1 MTTPMTG
8 AITNQGM
15 IAATFW
21 RPGYR
26 CGLLLAGSVMAWSC
40 TAVASELAPFR
51 TTNAVSP
58 TVGPAPRTE
67 WVRAG
72 VTDQKSV
79 WGVKGRLLWGLP
91 DGRSPRDGPRGLIR
105 LWFPVLTNGGY
116 DLINFIAVEPV
127 VRGRKGFSELEHSQ
141 LDGVQGKR
149 LWCEPE
155 GPPAQSAT
163 KFAPGHIGSLAS
175 GAESLRVEAG
185 VERFD
190 NGAHVGLVITQRSD
204 APDEIEFAIHAQAD
218 SAPIEYCILTAT
230 MGNKARARLLWLK
243 DGPVSSLKLY
253 PDYKQPDFAPHHLS
267 PLNQLHRTATGDIL
281 VAITT
286 DEANPS
292 AVVPFPGRFHW
303 RYAGFPV
310 TQYWEKPA
318 GAWRNDLQVA
328 VNGRYTYWLS
338 RQPVPGGVAFENFEL
353 RERFQDGQ
361 RFVFGITRRLPSELG
376 FTSPKGENDR

>member
-253 PDYKQPDFAPHHLS
+253 PDYIPIFKILTLIPLPIKSFTKSLPCDKLLAILSSLVTIIVSPACSFDKSFVSSGLSVFVPVKLSWNISIAPLS
-267 PLNQLHRTATGDIL
+267 FNWFSC
-281 VAITT
+281 
-286 DEANPS
+286 PS
-292 AVVPFPGRFHW
+292 
-303 RYAGFPV
+303 
-310 TQYWEKPA
+310 K
-318 GAWRNDLQVA
+318 L
-328 VNGRYTYWLS
+328 
-338 RQPVPGGVAFENFEL
+338 
-353 RERFQDGQ
+353 
-361 RFVFGITRRLPSELG
+361 LPSFACPFVDTLE
-376 FTSPKGENDR
+376 

>member
-1 MTTPMTG
+1 M
-8 AITNQGM
+8 
-15 IAATFW
+15 
-21 RPGYR
+21 
-26 CGLLLAGSVMAWSC
+26 
-40 TAVASELAPFR
+40 
-51 TTNAVSP
+51 SP
-58 TVGPAPRTE
+58 TVGPVPRAE

-72 VTDQKSV
+72 VTDQKLV

-91 DGRSPRDGPRGLIR
+91 DGKRPRDGPRGLIR
-105 LWFPVLTNGGY
+105 LWSPVLTNGGY

-155 GPPAQSAT
+155 GPSAQSAT
-163 KFAPGHIGSLAS
+163 KLAPGQIRPLPS

-190 NGAHVGLVITQRSD
+190 NGAHVGLVISQHSD
-204 APDEIEFAIHAQAD
+204 APDEIEFTIHAEAD
-218 SAPIEYCILTAT
+218 SAPLDYCILTAT
-230 MGNKARARLLWLK
+230 MGNKARARLLWLR

-253 PDYKQPDFAPHHLS
+253 PDYKQPDFAPHHFF
-267 PLNQLHRTATGDIL
+267 PLKQLHHTTADEIL
-281 VAITT
+281 AAVTS
-286 DEANPS
+286 DEVNPS
-292 AVVPFPGRFHW
+292 AVEPFPGRSHW

-310 TQYWEKPA
+310 TQYWKKPA

-338 RQPVPGGVAFENFEL
+338 QQPVPGGVAFENFEM

-361 RFVFGITRRLPSELG
+361 RFVFGITRHPPSELG
-376 FTSPKGENDR
+376 FTSPKGANNR